1 MKRLF
6 GIFIPLCICSF
17 IAFGISVAVLGT
29 PKKSVS
35 EDVITEVVYTEADGN
50 SWTKVLEGSYNV
62 IDIDTGA
69 VDLKITP
76 ADVDETTVKFDSKDY
91 KGNITTEISGDTLK
105 IKADEYFSFH
115 GVSELIKR
123 ITDGFKNNFV
133 FDFSSARL
141 EVTVPQ
147 NVYDRLDVDMGSGS
161 VTVDGVRAL
170 ANYISIGSG
179 GFYYTGADGFKSD
192 EMNVELGSGYFN
204 LANAA
209 TGRYDIS
216 VGSGRFEASGLT
228 GEGKLDMGSGSGTV
242 GYGMID
248 GNSVID
254 VSSGTLNVAIPSD
267 ASAVIKADIG
277 SGSVRVNACGVSANL
292 NDGQKATL
300 NGGAYEIKTELGSG
314 SIKFTDSGTSD
325 MTAVF
330 TDKAS
335 YEEVV
340 VTTEDKIVLSPVVLS
355 PVG

>member
-35 EDVITEVVYTEADGN
+35 EEVVADDVYTEADGN
-50 SWTKVLEGSYNV
+50 SWTRVLEGGYNV

-76 ADVDETTVKFDSKDY
+76 ADVDETTVKFESKDY
-91 KGNITTEISGDTLK
+91 KGSITTEISGGTLK

-123 ITDGFKNNFV
+123 ITDGFKNFA
-133 FDFSSARL
+133 FDFSSSRL

-170 ANYISIGSG
+170 ANNISIGSG
-179 GFYYTGADGFKSD
+179 GFYYTGADGFKAD
-192 EMNVELGSGYFN
+192 EMNVELGSGFFD

-216 VGSGRFEASGLT
+216 VGSGRFEVSGLT
-228 GEGKLDMGSGSGTV
+228 GEGNLDMGSGSGTV

-254 VSSGTLNVAIPSD
+254 VSSGTLNVSIPSD

-277 SGSVRVNACGVSANL
+277 SGSVRVNACGVSLNL

-300 NGGAYEIKTELGSG
+300 NGGSYEIKAELGSG

-325 MTAVF
+325 MNAVV
-330 TDKAS
+330 TDEAS
-335 YEEVV
+335 YEEVAA
-340 VTTEDKIVLSPVVLS
+340 TTEDKIVPS